1 MVFGSYKLRRP
12 LLEHSE
18 PEAKIQSSSIYHRSR
33 WGNCLGSSLWRIAA
47 PHLHLTHPDRL
58 TRNILKGL
66 SRKRQTSAGGSAG
79 RMASSG
85 VSASSPSISI
95 RLGPALRSIIIENI
109 QYCKEMSINLRL
121 FCARY

>member
-1 MVFGSYKLRRP
+1 MALAAGIASGLHFGELPARTCM
-12 LLEHSE
+12 E
-18 PEAKIQSSSIYHRSR
+18 PI
-33 WGNCLGSSLWRIAA
+33 LDL
-47 PHLHLTHPDRL
+47 L

-109 QYCKEMSINLRL
+109 QYCTEMSNWLS
-121 FCARY
+121 YVKS